1 MGFSVKYILGVT
13 RMKENLKDLILG
25 ILAKAGETAKV
36 KLAKLILFSEIEHF
50 KAHGKSITG
59 LYFVRLKMGPVIAF
73 FDETLDE
80 GESVYWQKKTQTL
93 TIQNE
98 EKVQYLYN
106 TKEKPSLPKDVEE
119 TIINTVKKYGKKS
132 GTELSVLSHVL
143 PAWKYSE
150 ANEPILVPELMI
162 NEEKEYFALIDL
174 VEGLED
180 TDADLEEKLSQAI
193 PGIEKRI

>member
-1 MGFSVKYILGVT
+1 
-13 RMKENLKDLILG
+13 MKEKLKDLILG
-25 ILAKAGETAKV
+25 ILAKAGETPKV
-36 KLAKLILFSEIEHF
+36 KLAKLILFSEIEYF
-50 KAHGKSITG
+50 KAHGRSITG

-73 FDETLDE
+73 FDETLIE
-80 GESVYWQKKTQTL
+80 GEGRYWQKRIQTI

-119 TIINTVKKYGKKS
+119 TIIKIVNKYGKKS
-132 GTELSVLSHVL
+132 GTELSGLSHAL

-150 ANEPILVPELMI
+150 SNEPILTPELTVDKE
-162 NEEKEYFALIDL
+162 NEYFALIDL
-174 VEGLED
+174 VEGLEE
-180 TDADLEEKLSQAI
+180 TDASLAEKLSQAI

>member
-1 MGFSVKYILGVT
+1 
-13 RMKENLKDLILG
+13 MKEKLKDLILG
-25 ILAKAGETAKV
+25 ILAKAGETPKV

-50 KAHGKSITG
+50 KAHGTSITG

-73 FDETLDE
+73 FDETLDG
-80 GESVYWQKKTQTL
+80 GENLYWQKRTQTI

-106 TKEKPSLPKDVEE
+106 TKEKPSLPKDMEE
-119 TIINTVKKYGKKS
+119 TVINTVKKYGRKS
-132 GTELSVLSHVL
+132 GTELSGLSHAL

-150 ANEPILVPELMI
+150 SNEPIFVPELTVDG
-162 NEEKEYFALIDL
+162 EKEYFALIDI

-180 TDADLEEKLSQAI
+180 TDAALEEKLSQSI
-193 PGIEKRI
+193 PGIEKGI